1 MREVELRNHFGVLE
15 AAAELYPGTGIAGE
29 IVVND
34 HALSEEELDEDAL
47 VPVIENLVAEMLRA
61 LARLNLGGDVS
72 FVREGPA
79 PDHEVERAIDCVLAN
94 MQSTIV
100 RITPAHC
107 EHAKEEAAQEAAQ
120 EAAFHKSLDLEFK
133 EEGLKRGLNKEERS
147 KVTLAELLDF
157 DDDSP

>member
-61 LARLNLGGDVS
+61 LARLNLVGDVS

-79 PDHEVERAIDCVLAN
+79 PDDEVERAIDRVLAN

-107 EHAKEEAAQEAAQ
+107 EHAKEEAAQEV
-120 EAAFHKSLDLEFK
+120 AFHKSLDLEFK

-147 KVTLAELLDF
+147 KVTLGELLDL

>member
-1 MREVELRNHFGVLE
+1 MREVGLRNHFGVLE

-47 VPVIENLVAEMLRA
+47 VPVIENLVPEMLRA
-61 LARLNLGGDVS
+61 LARLNLVGDVS

-79 PDHEVERAIDCVLAN
+79 PEDEVERAIDRVLAN
-94 MQSTIV
+94 MPNIV

-147 KVTLAELLDF
+147 KVTLAELLDL

>member
-1 MREVELRNHFGVLE
+1 MRKVELRGEDVLE
-15 AAAELYPGTGIAGE
+15 AAADLYPGTGISGE

-34 HALSEEELDEDAL
+34 YSLTEEELDEDAL
-47 VPVIENLVAEMLRA
+47 VPLIENLVAEMLRA
-61 LARLNLGGDVS
+61 LARLNLAGDVS

-79 PDHEVERAIDCVLAN
+79 PEDEIERAIDRVLAN
-94 MQSTIV
+94 MPNIV

-147 KVTLAELLDF
+147 KVTLAELLDL